1 MNPIVSI
8 SLPAC
13 RRHTVVHRIART
25 YWPWLRPPIGSGVAK
40 ARAESEGGCSDCL
53 TVTMSDSSASTQV
66 SESVRIERDGDVAL
80 VIVNNPPVNAL
91 SWHVRQGL
99 FDGITQATESGAS
112 AIVVICDGRTFIA
125 GADISE
131 FGGNVPKAAG
141 LQEVQAAMEDA
152 PVPVIAA
159 IHGTALG
166 GGLEVALC
174 ADYRVAVASAKFGLP
189 EVNLGLLPG
198 AGGTQRLPRLVGVPK
213 ALEMMTTGRHVS
225 SGEAK
230 EGGLVD
236 DVVDSDDLDDLRT
249 AAVAFANRAVAEN
262 MPRTRVRDR
271 NELVEQHKGDD
282 EVFANFRKGIAR
294 KTRGFLAPEY
304 NIQCIEAAA
313 NLPFDDGLK
322 VEGKL
327 FMELMTGPQSAAQRY
342 YFFAERA
349 ANKIPDIAKDT
360 PLIDVQHVGILGA
373 GTMGGGIAMNF
384 VNVGIPVTIVERDQE
399 SLDRGLGVVRKNYER
414 SRSTTAEQ
422 VEERMALITGST
434 SKQDFVECD
443 MVIEAVFE
451 DMELKQS
458 IFKELDEI
466 CKPGALLA
474 SNTSA
479 LDVNEIAAVTSRPE
493 SVIGMHFFSPAN
505 VMKLLENVRGDKS
518 SDSVV
523 ATTMAIGKKINK
535 VSVMV
540 GVCPGFVGNRML
552 FMRGAEAERMLMEGA
567 TPAQIDNVL
576 YEFGF
581 PMGPFSMSD
590 LAGLDIGWKEETS
603 SSSTIREILCENG
616 RRGQKNGRGYYTYDP
631 DTRAATPD
639 PEVEQ
644 LIKDFAISKG
654 HEQREVTDQEI
665 LERLL
670 YPMVNEGAKILEEK
684 IAIRGS
690 DIDVVWVNGY
700 GWPVYRGGPM
710 HWADGVGLAEIVS
723 KIKGYSESL
732 GGRHW
737 ELSPLLEQL
746 ATDSGQ
752 LQTHAS

>member
-1 MNPIVSI
+1 M
-8 SLPAC
+8 
-13 RRHTVVHRIART
+13 
-25 YWPWLRPPIGSGVAK
+25 
-40 ARAESEGGCSDCL
+40 
-53 TVTMSDSSASTQV
+53 
-66 SESVRIERDGDVAL
+66 SESIQLTDTVRLEREGDVAL
-80 VIVNNPPVNAL
+80 VIIDNPPVNAL

-99 FDGITQATESGAS
+99 FDGMTQAVESGAK
-112 AIVVICDGRTFIA
+112 AVVVICDGRTFIA

-152 PVPVIAA
+152 PIPVVAA

-174 ADYRVAVASAKFGLP
+174 AHYRVSLASAKFGLP

-198 AGGTQRLPRLVGVPK
+198 AGGTQRLPRLVGVAK
-213 ALEMMTTGRHVS
+213 ALEMMTTGRHIS
-225 SGEAK
+225 STEAK
-230 EGGLVD
+230 DGGLVD
-236 DVVDSDDLDDLRT
+236 DVVDGGLEELRAT
-249 AAVAFANRAVAEN
+249 AIAFANNAVAEN
-262 MPRTRVRDR
+262 LPLVRVRDR
-271 NELVEQHKGDD
+271 NELVEAHAGD
-282 EVFANFRKGIAR
+282 EEIFANFRKGVAR
-294 KTRGFLAPEY
+294 KTRGFLAPEF
-304 NIQCIEAAA
+304 NIRCIEAAC
-313 NLPFDDGLK
+313 NQPFDEGLK
-322 VEGKL
+322 TEGKL

-349 ANKIPDIAKDT
+349 ANKIPDIPQDT
-360 PLIDVQHVGILGA
+360 PLIDVQKVGVLGA

-384 VNVGIPVTIVERDQE
+384 VNVGIPVTIVERDQAA
-399 SLDRGLGVVRKNYER
+399 LDKGLGVVRKNYER
-414 SRSTTAEQ
+414 SRSTTPEQ

-434 SKQDFVECD
+434 SKQDFADCD
-443 MVIEAVFE
+443 MIIEAVFE

-458 IFKELDEI
+458 IFRELDEI

-479 LDVNEIAAVTSRPE
+479 LDVNKIAEVTSRPE

-523 ATTMAIGKKINK
+523 ATTMAIGKKIGK
-535 VSVMV
+535 VSTMV

-552 FMRGAEAERMLMEGA
+552 FMRGAEAERMLLEGA
-567 TPAQIDNVL
+567 TPAQVDKVL
-576 YEFGF
+576 FDFGF

-590 LAGLDIGWKEETS
+590 LAGLDIGWKQENS
-603 SSSTIREILCENG
+603 SSSTIREVLCENG
-616 RRGQKNGRGYYTYDP
+616 RRGQKNGMGYYTYDAE
-631 DTRAATPD
+631 TRAATPD
-639 PEVEQ
+639 KEVEQ
-644 LIKDFAISKG
+644 LIKDFAIGKG
-654 HEQREVTDQEI
+654 IEQREVSDEEV
-665 LERLL
+665 LERCL

-710 HWADGVGLAEIVS
+710 HWADGVGLAEIAAKVQE
-723 KIKGYSESL
+723 YSERL
-732 GGRHW
+732 GGKHW
-737 ELSPLLEQL
+737 DLSPLLKSL
-746 ATDSGQ
+746 AESGGQ
-752 LQTHAS
+752 LQTYTS